1 MNFIRMT
8 ATALV
13 AATALA
19 TPVLAS
25 ELQLGW
31 YVDGD
36 EQEQT
41 LRALLDEYT
50 KLHPETTFDLQITP
64 YDGMSEKFRQY
75 AASGIMPDVSLTSSM
90 EPVVRPF
97 LVDWAEVNG
106 KEWIDQFVKGWADGA
121 KLGDKV
127 IAAPLDVTAV
137 GIFYNADAFAKAGV
151 PLPQPGVTWEE
162 VLPVL
167 KDVSTKAGVRFPLV
181 WDVSAHRY
189 LTYQFQYG
197 NHIYSEDAPI
207 SVAMDDASWVTVLK
221 QFVKITEDYMPPG
234 LWSGS
239 SSDKPFDM
247 FVNQQAVAY
256 MSGSWQ
262 IQSFNDS
269 ASFKWQA
276 GPTPKGTVSSSN
288 VGGNYLVA
296 FNTSKHLEEAES
308 FVNWITSPEVQAVY
322 AKNFGLLPANKNA
335 PDVAYSSPDATAAVK
350 GFQADLEK
358 SPRYAATDQAWPEM
372 QAGVWDAVKLSVTSV
387 VSGQATPEEAVA
399 AVHAAAEAAITASK

>member
-1 MNFIRMT
+1 MSFIRN
-8 ATALV
+8 AAFALV
-13 AATALA
+13 AATAIA
-19 TPVLAS
+19 TPVVAS

-36 EQEQT
+36 EQEQA
-41 LRALLDEYT
+41 LRGLLDEYT

-137 GIFYNADAFAKAGV
+137 GIFYNADAFAKAGI
-151 PLPQPGVTWEE
+151 PLPAQGATWDE

-167 KDVSTKAGVRFPLV
+167 KQVSEKAGVRFPLV

-197 NHIYSEDAPI
+197 NHIYSEDAPVK
-207 SVAMDDASWVTVLK
+207 VAMDDASWVTVLK

-239 SSDKPFDM
+239 SSDKPYDM

-262 IQSFNDS
+262 IGSFNDN

-296 FNTSKHLEEAES
+296 FNTSKHLDEATA
-308 FVNWITSPEVQAVY
+308 FVTWITSPDVQAEY
-322 AKNFGLLPANKNA
+322 AKVFGLLPANKLA
-335 PDVAYSSPDATAAVK
+335 PAVAYSSEDAAAAVK
-350 GFQADLEK
+350 NFQVELDS

-372 QAGVWDAVKLSVTSV
+372 QAGVWDAVKNSVTQV
-387 VSGQATPEEAVA
+387 VAGQVTPEEAVA
-399 AVHAAAEAAITASK
+399 SLHAAAEAAITAGK

>member
-1 MNFIRMT
+1 MNFIRTT

-19 TPVLAS
+19 TPVLAA

-151 PLPQPGVTWEE
+151 PMPQPGVTWEE

-197 NHIYSEDAPI
+197 NHIYSEDAPVT
-207 SVAMDDASWVTVLK
+207 VAMDDASWVTVLE

-239 SSDKPFDM
+239 SSDKPYDM

-262 IQSFNDS
+262 IQSFNDN
-269 ASFKWQA
+269 ATFKWQA

-296 FNTSKHLEEAES
+296 FNTSKHLDEAVS
-308 FVNWITSPEVQAVY
+308 FVNWITSPDVQAVY
-322 AKNFGLLPANKNA
+322 AKNFGLLPANKLT
-335 PDVAYSSPDATAAVK
+335 PDVAYTSPDATAAVK
-350 GFQADLEK
+350 GFQADLEN

-372 QAGVWDAVKLSVTSV
+372 QAGVWDAVKASVTSV
-387 VSGQATPEEAVA
+387 VSGQATAEDAVA
-399 AVHAAAEAAITASK
+399 SLHAAAEAAIAASK

>member
-1 MNFIRMT
+1 MNIIRN
-8 ATALV
+8 AVFALV
-13 AATALA
+13 AATALT
-19 TPVLAS
+19 TPVVAS
-25 ELQLGW
+25 QLQVGW

-41 LRALLDEYT
+41 LRALLDDYT

-137 GIFYNADAFAKAGV
+137 GIFYNVDAFSKAGV
-151 PLPQPGVTWEE
+151 PLPQAGATWDE

-167 KDVSTKAGVRFPLV
+167 KQVSEKAGVRFPLV

-197 NHIYSEDAPI
+197 NHIYSEDAPVK
-207 SVAMDDASWVTVLK
+207 VAMDDASWVKVLK

-239 SSDKPFDM
+239 SSDKPYDM

-262 IQSFNDS
+262 IQSFNDN
-269 ASFKWQA
+269 ATFKWQA

-296 FNTSKHLEEAES
+296 FNTSKHLDEAIA

-322 AKNFGLLPANKNA
+322 AKNFGLLPANKLT

-387 VSGQATPEEAVA
+387 VSGQETAEDAVA
-399 AVHAAAEAAITASK
+399 SVHKAAEAAIAAGQ

>member
-1 MNFIRMT
+1 MNFIRNT
-8 ATALV
+8 AMALV

-19 TPVLAS
+19 TPVVAS

-31 YVDGD
+31 YVDSD
-36 EQEQT
+36 EQEQKLRT
-41 LRALLDEYT
+41 LLAEYT

-97 LVDWAEVNG
+97 LVDWAKVNG
-106 KEWIDQFVKGWADGA
+106 KDWIDQFVKGWADGA
-121 KLGDKV
+121 RLGDQV

-137 GIFYNADAFAKAGV
+137 GIFYNVDAFNKAGI
-151 PLPQPGVTWEE
+151 PLPQAGASWDD

-167 KDVSTKAGVRFPLV
+167 KQVSEKSGIRFPLV

-197 NHIYSEDAPI
+197 NHIYSEDAPVK
-207 SVAMDDASWVTVLK
+207 VAMDDANWVKVLK

-239 SSDKPFDM
+239 SSDKPYDM
-247 FVNQQAVAY
+247 FLNQQAVAY

-262 IQSFNDS
+262 IGSFNDS
-269 ASFKWQA
+269 ATFKWQA

-296 FNTSKHLEEAES
+296 FNTSKHLDEAEA
-308 FVNWITSPEVQAVY
+308 FVTWITSPDVQAEY
-322 AKNFGLLPANKNA
+322 ARTFGLLPANKLA
-335 PDVAYSSPDATAAVK
+335 PAVAYSSPDASAAVK
-350 GFQADLEK
+350 GFQQDLEN

-372 QAGVWDAVKLSVTSV
+372 QAGVWDAVKASVTSV
-387 VSGQATPEEAVA
+387 VSGQMTPEDAVA
-399 AVHAAAEAAITASK
+399 SVHKAAEAAIAASH

>member
-1 MNFIRMT
+1 MNFIRHT
-8 ATALV
+8 AMALV

-31 YVDGD
+31 YVDSD

-41 LRALLDEYT
+41 LRSMLAEYT

-97 LVDWAEVNG
+97 LVDWAAVNG
-106 KEWIDQFVKGWADGA
+106 KDWINQFVKGWADGA
-121 KLGDKV
+121 RLGDKV

-137 GIFYNADAFAKAGV
+137 GIFYNVDAFTKAGIA
-151 PLPQPGVTWEE
+151 LPQAGATWDE

-167 KDVSTKAGVRFPLV
+167 KQVSEKAGVRFPLV

-197 NHIYSEDAPI
+197 NHIYSEDAPVK
-207 SVAMDDASWVTVLK
+207 VAMDDASWVKVLK

-239 SSDKPFDM
+239 SSDKPYDM
-247 FVNQQAVAY
+247 FLNQQAVAY

-262 IQSFNDS
+262 IQSFNND
-269 ASFKWQA
+269 AQFKWQA

-296 FNTSKHLEEAES
+296 FNTSKHLEEAEA
-308 FVNWITSPEVQAVY
+308 FVTWMTSPEVQAEY
-322 AKNFGLLPANKNA
+322 AKNFGLLPANKLA
-335 PDVAYSSPDATAAVK
+335 PAVAYSSPDASAAVK
-350 GFQADLEK
+350 GFQQDLEN

-387 VSGQATPEEAVA
+387 VSGQMTAEDAVA
-399 AVHAAAEAAITASK
+399 SVHKAAEAAIAASK

>member
-1 MNFIRMT
+1 MNFIRNT
-8 ATALV
+8 AMALV

-19 TPVLAS
+19 TPVVAS

-31 YVDGD
+31 YVDSD
-36 EQEQT
+36 EQEQKLRT
-41 LRALLDEYT
+41 LLAEYT

-97 LVDWAEVNG
+97 LVDWAKVNG
-106 KEWIDQFVKGWADGA
+106 KDWIDQFVKGWADGA
-121 KLGDKV
+121 RLGDQV

-137 GIFYNADAFAKAGV
+137 GIFYNVDAFNKAGI
-151 PLPQPGVTWEE
+151 PLPQAGASWDD

-167 KDVSTKAGVRFPLV
+167 KQVSEKSGIRFPLV

-207 SVAMDDASWVTVLK
+207 KVAMDDANWVKVLK

-239 SSDKPFDM
+239 SSDKPYDM
-247 FVNQQAVAY
+247 FLNQQAVAY

-262 IQSFNDS
+262 IGSFNDS
-269 ASFKWQA
+269 ATFKWQA

-296 FNTSKHLEEAES
+296 FNTSKHLDEAEA
-308 FVNWITSPEVQAVY
+308 FVTWITSPDVQAEY
-322 AKNFGLLPANKNA
+322 ARTFGLLPANKLA
-335 PDVAYSSPDATAAVK
+335 PAVAYSSPDASAAVK
-350 GFQADLEK
+350 GFQQDLEN

-372 QAGVWDAVKLSVTSV
+372 QAGVWDAVKASVTSV
-387 VSGQATPEEAVA
+387 VSGQMTPEDAVA
-399 AVHAAAEAAITASK
+399 SVHKAAEAAIAASH

>member
-1 MNFIRMT
+1 MNFIRTT
-8 ATALV
+8 AMALV

-19 TPVLAS
+19 TPVLAA

-151 PLPQPGVTWEE
+151 PMPQPGVTWEE

-167 KDVSTKAGVRFPLV
+167 KEVSEKAGVRFPLV

-197 NHIYSEDAPI
+197 NHIYSEDAPVT
-207 SVAMDDASWVTVLK
+207 VAMDDASWVKVLK

-239 SSDKPFDM
+239 SSDKPYDM

-262 IQSFNDS
+262 IQSFNDN
-269 ASFKWQA
+269 ATFKWQA

-296 FNTSKHLEEAES
+296 FNTSKHLDEAVS

-322 AKNFGLLPANKNA
+322 AKNFGLLPANKLT

-350 GFQADLEK
+350 GFQADLEN

-387 VSGQATPEEAVA
+387 VSGQATAEDAVA

>member
-1 MNFIRMT
+1 MNFIRNT
-8 ATALV
+8 AMALV

-19 TPVLAS
+19 TPVVAS

-31 YVDGD
+31 YVDSD
-36 EQEQT
+36 EQEQKLRT
-41 LRALLDEYT
+41 LLAEYT

-97 LVDWAEVNG
+97 LVDWAKVNG
-106 KEWIDQFVKGWADGA
+106 KDWIDQFVKGWADGA
-121 KLGDKV
+121 RLGDQV

-137 GIFYNADAFAKAGV
+137 GIFYNVDAFNKAGI
-151 PLPQPGVTWEE
+151 PLPQAGASWDD

-167 KDVSTKAGVRFPLV
+167 KQVSEKSGIRFPLV

-197 NHIYSEDAPI
+197 NHIYSEDAPVK
-207 SVAMDDASWVTVLK
+207 VAMDDANWVKVLK

-239 SSDKPFDM
+239 SSDKPYDM
-247 FVNQQAVAY
+247 FLNQQAVAY

-262 IQSFNDS
+262 IGSFNDS
-269 ASFKWQA
+269 ATFKWQA

-296 FNTSKHLEEAES
+296 FNTSKHLDEAEA
-308 FVNWITSPEVQAVY
+308 FVTWITSPDVQAEY
-322 AKNFGLLPANKNA
+322 ARTFGLLPANKLA
-335 PDVAYSSPDATAAVK
+335 PAVAYSSPDASAAVK
-350 GFQADLEK
+350 GFQQDLEN

-372 QAGVWDAVKLSVTSV
+372 QAGVWDAVKASVTSV
-387 VSGQATPEEAVA
+387 VSGQMTPEDDVA
-399 AVHAAAEAAITASK
+399 SVHKAAEAAIAASH

>member
-1 MNFIRMT
+1 MNFIRTT

-19 TPVLAS
+19 TPVLAA

-151 PLPQPGVTWEE
+151 PMPQPGVTWEE

-197 NHIYSEDAPI
+197 NHIYSEDAPVT
-207 SVAMDDASWVTVLK
+207 VAMDDASWVKVLK
-221 QFVKITEDYMPPG
+221 QFVKITEEYMPPG

-239 SSDKPFDM
+239 SSDKPYDM

-262 IQSFNDS
+262 IQSFNDN
-269 ASFKWQA
+269 ATFKWQA

-296 FNTSKHLEEAES
+296 FNTSKHLDEAVS
-308 FVNWITSPEVQAVY
+308 FVNWITSPDVQAVY
-322 AKNFGLLPANKNA
+322 AKNFGLLPANKLT
-335 PDVAYSSPDATAAVK
+335 PDVAYTSPDATAAVK
-350 GFQADLEK
+350 GFQADLEN

-387 VSGQATPEEAVA
+387 VSGQATAEDAVA
-399 AVHAAAEAAITASK
+399 SVRAAAEAAITASK

>member
-1 MNFIRMT
+1 MNFIRNT
-8 ATALV
+8 AMALV

-19 TPVLAS
+19 TPVVAS

-31 YVDGD
+31 YVDSD
-36 EQEQT
+36 EQEQKLRT
-41 LRALLDEYT
+41 LLAEYT

-97 LVDWAEVNG
+97 LVDWAKVNG
-106 KEWIDQFVKGWADGA
+106 KDWIDQFVKGWADGA
-121 KLGDKV
+121 RLGDQV

-137 GIFYNADAFAKAGV
+137 GIFYNVDAFNKAGI
-151 PLPQPGVTWEE
+151 PLPQAGASWDD

-167 KDVSTKAGVRFPLV
+167 KRVSEKSGIRFPLV

-197 NHIYSEDAPI
+197 NHIYSEDAPVK
-207 SVAMDDASWVTVLK
+207 VAMDDANWVKVLK

-239 SSDKPFDM
+239 SSDKPYDM
-247 FVNQQAVAY
+247 FLNQQAVAY

-262 IQSFNDS
+262 IGSFNDS
-269 ASFKWQA
+269 ATFKWQA

-296 FNTSKHLEEAES
+296 FNTSKHLDEAEA
-308 FVNWITSPEVQAVY
+308 FVTWITSPDVQAEY
-322 AKNFGLLPANKNA
+322 ARTFGLLPANKLA
-335 PDVAYSSPDATAAVK
+335 PAVAYSSPDASAAVK
-350 GFQADLEK
+350 GFQQDLEN

-372 QAGVWDAVKLSVTSV
+372 QAGVWDAVKASVTSV
-387 VSGQATPEEAVA
+387 VSGQMTPEDAVA
-399 AVHAAAEAAITASK
+399 SVHKAAEAAIAASH